1 MKAIVILPAARRSLR
16 RMPANVAKR
25 ILEKIAD
32 YAADPAS
39 QGNNVTALRGR
50 SGIRLRVGD
59 WRVIM
64 DDGEVLEVVQV
75 GPRGGIYERGTEMG
89 MVTIPRAEYDRLI
102 ADSETL
108 ADLAAYDAAKA
119 EAGEGMPL
127 AVFSRII
134 SGENPVKV
142 IRKWR
147 GLTQAELARR
157 ADLHRVQLHDIE
169 TGKSRGSVETLK
181 AIAVALDVP
190 LDDVV

>member
-1 MKAIVILPAARRSLR
+1 
-16 RMPANVAKR
+16 MPANAAKR

-89 MVTIPRAEYDRLI
+89 MVTIPRAEYDRLV

-142 IRKWR
+142 IREWR

-169 TGKSRGSVETLK
+169 TGKSRVSVDTLK
-181 AIAVALDVP
+181 AIAVALDVGM
-190 LDDVV
+190 DDVV